1 VQIPIALFDPGWCR
15 TILNS
20 RCRLRNESQVSEQLP
35 IRIRADFNGLFREL
49 LRLSHNETCIGAD
62 GQDVVVHEGMPV
74 TAFDEDVDE
83 DGKALRGHLKSGQ
96 WWSLQ
101 NRPTECGL
109 GLGCFTPTPP
119 EEASLFLCANSVDR
133 I

>member
-1 VQIPIALFDPGWCR
+1 MQIPIALFDPGWCR

-49 LRLSHNETCIGAD
+49 LCLSHNETCIGAD

-83 DGKALRGHLKSGQ
+83 DGKADNLIAAGTVER
-96 WWSLQ
+96 
-101 NRPTECGL
+101 
-109 GLGCFTPTPP
+109 PP
-119 EEASLFLCANSVDR
+119 EWLSCKGSRWVLR
-133 I
+133 IDQNGVRHESDLQQPHVNE